1 MGLPKLYDKTQI
13 NKNDLLFPKEAL
25 WALIIPVMLEQA
37 LNVFV
42 GMVDSTMVSTVS
54 QNAMSA
60 VTLSDSINQ
69 LIQQVFAAL
78 ATGGVIVCSKF
89 IGANDK
95 DKANDAARQIIFLMT
110 AISVTLT
117 VLLFVFRV
125 PLLSLIFGE
134 LDADIMKEAI
144 TYFTVTVFSFPFIA
158 LFSAAAAFFRA
169 SGKTRFPMVVA
180 LISNGINV
188 AGNAIFLYV
197 LDMGVAG
204 AALATLI
211 ARGVATII
219 LMAELRKPGQVLVIR
234 DYLKIRP
241 DMKLISRILA
251 IGIPTGI
258 ENGMFQFGKLMIQ
271 SSVSTLSPDAIAAQ
285 SWASTFEGLNG
296 VAASGV
302 NIALLTIVGQT
313 LGAGRKEE
321 AKYYVVKLMGYAEA
335 VIVASCAV
343 VFAICRPIMHI
354 AGITP
359 EALDIAWN
367 MMIWITIVKPL
378 FWVPSFTITNGL
390 KAGGDVRY
398 TMIVS
403 SITMWTC
410 RVFIATLLIR
420 AFHFG
425 PIAVWIGMFA
435 DWAIRGA
442 LFFVRFA
449 SGNFIKHV

>member
-1 MGLPKLYDKTQI
+1 MGFPKLYDKTQI
-13 NKNDLLFPKEAL
+13 DKNNMLFPTKAL
-25 WALIIPVMLEQA
+25 WALIIPVMMEQT
-37 LNVFV
+37 LNVLV
-42 GMVDSTMVSTVS
+42 GMVDSGMVSKVS

-60 VTLSDSINQ
+60 VTLADSINQ

-95 DKANDAARQIIFLMT
+95 RKANDAAGQIVFLMT
-110 AISVTLT
+110 VISLGITA
-117 VLLFVFRV
+117 LLFVIRI
-125 PLLSLIFGE
+125 PLLSLLFGE
-134 LDADIMKEAI
+134 LDQDIMKEAV

-169 SGKTRFPMVVA
+169 SGKTGFPMVVA

-188 AGNAIFLYV
+188 VGNAVFLYV

-211 ARGVATII
+211 SRAVATVI
-219 LMAELRKPGQVLVIR
+219 LMAELRKPQQVLVIR
-234 DYLKIRP
+234 DYFKIRP
-241 DMKLISRILA
+241 DMKLIGRILA

-271 SSVSTLSPDAIAAQ
+271 SSVSTLPADAIAAQ
-285 SWASTFEGLNG
+285 SWASIFEGLNG

-321 AKYYVVKLMGYAEA
+321 AKYYILKLMGYAEA
-335 VIVASCAV
+335 VIVLSCGIV
-343 VFAICRPIMHI
+343 LAICRPVMTV

-367 MMIWITIVKPL
+367 MMIWITIFKPI

-420 AFHFG
+420 VFHFG

-435 DWAIRGA
+435 DWGIRGF
-442 LFFVRFA
+442 LFFIRYA
-449 SGNFIKHV
+449 SGNFIKHI

>member
-1 MGLPKLYDKTQI
+1 MGILRLYDKTQI
-13 NKNDLLFPKEAL
+13 DKKKLLFPKEAL
-25 WALIIPVMLEQA
+25 WALIIPVMLEQT
-37 LNVFV
+37 LNVLV
-42 GMVDSTMVSTVS
+42 GMVDSAMVSKVS
-54 QNAMSA
+54 QDAMSA
-60 VTLSDSINQ
+60 VSLSDSINQ

-89 IGANDK
+89 IGAEDK
-95 DKANDAARQIIFLMT
+95 EKANDAARQIVFLMA
-110 AISVTLT
+110 AISGALT
-117 VLLFVFRV
+117 VIMFLLRI
-125 PLLSLIFGE
+125 PILSLLFGE
-134 LDADIMKEAI
+134 LDPSIMTEAV

-188 AGNAIFLYV
+188 LGNAIFLYV

-211 ARGVATII
+211 SRAVATVI
-219 LMAELRKPGQVLVIR
+219 LLLELRKPHQILVIR
-234 DYLKIRP
+234 DYFKIRP
-241 DMKLISRILA
+241 DMKLIGRILA
-251 IGIPTGI
+251 IGVPTGI

-271 SSVSTLSPDAIAAQ
+271 SSVSTLSSDAIAAQ
-285 SWASTFEGLNG
+285 SWTSLFEGLNG

-335 VIVASCAV
+335 VIIASCLA
-343 VFAICRPIMHI
+343 VFAVCRPIMHI
-354 AGITP
+354 AGITD
-359 EALDIAWN
+359 EAVEIAWN
-367 MMIWITIVKPL
+367 MMIWITVVKPL

-403 SITMWTC
+403 SISMWVC
-410 RVFIATLLIR
+410 RVFVATLLIR
-420 AFHFG
+420 VFHFG
-425 PIAVWIGMFA
+425 PIAVWIGMFT
-435 DWAIRGA
+435 DWAVRGT

-449 SGNFIKHV
+449 SGKFIKHI

>member
-1 MGLPKLYDKTQI
+1 MGLPRLYDKTQI
-13 NKNDLLFPKEAL
+13 DKKNLLFPSAAL
-25 WALIIPVMLEQA
+25 WALIIPVMMEQT
-37 LNVFV
+37 LNVLV
-42 GMVDSTMVSTVS
+42 GMVDSAMVSKVS
-54 QNAMSA
+54 QDAMSA

-69 LIQQVFAAL
+69 LVQQVFAAL
-78 ATGGVIVCSKF
+78 ATGGVIICSKF
-89 IGANDK
+89 IGAEDK
-95 DKANDAARQIIFLMT
+95 KKANEAARQIVFLMA
-110 AISVTLT
+110 AISGALT
-117 VLLFVFRV
+117 ILMFIFRI
-125 PLLSLIFGE
+125 PILSLLFGE
-134 LDADIMKEAI
+134 LDPDIMKEAV

-169 SGKTRFPMVVA
+169 SGKTRFPMIVA
-180 LISNGINV
+180 LVSNGINV
-188 AGNAIFLYV
+188 VGNAIFLYV
-197 LDMGVAG
+197 LNMGVAG

-211 ARGVATII
+211 SRAVATII
-219 LMAELRKPGQVLVIR
+219 LLAELRKPHQMLVIR
-234 DYLKIRP
+234 DYFTIRP
-241 DMKLISRILA
+241 DMKLIGRILA

-271 SSVSTLSPDAIAAQ
+271 SSVSTLSSDAIAAQ
-285 SWASTFEGLNG
+285 SWASIFEGLNG

-335 VIVASCAV
+335 VIIASCLA
-343 VFAICRPIMHI
+343 VFAVCRPIMQI
-354 AGITP
+354 AALS
-359 EALDIAWN
+359 EAAIEIAWE
-367 MMIWITIVKPL
+367 MMIWITIIKPL

-403 SITMWTC
+403 SISMWVC
-410 RVFIATLLIR
+410 RVFVATLLIR

-425 PIAVWIGMFA
+425 PIAVWIGMFT
-435 DWAIRGA
+435 DWAVRGA

-449 SGNFIKHV
+449 SGKFIKHI